1 MIEEIKNTG
10 SECKIEKD
18 SKLQTHFKVEN
29 SFLPHEFLKNNYYY
43 TFGYPSNN
51 NHYDYTNLYRILYSI
66 NTHIQVCYM
75 INWWKPGVHFS
86 VHSMDLIKRKL
97 NLINIK

>member
-51 NHYDYTNLYRILYSI
+51 NHYDYTNLYLDSIFNKYAYSSMLYD
-66 NTHIQVCYM
+66 QLMKARC
-75 INWWKPGVHFS
+75 PFFS
-86 VHSMDLIKRKL
+86 SF
-97 NLINIK
+97 NGFN